1 MEAGEQSA
9 LANQEASVK
18 TERYTNDEF
27 GDYKSLESIDRYD
40 QCAFN
45 TTVNCV
51 LLQSSYVDPGNVCS
65 TKITFTILLQIIG
78 TVDKNIKEYKIIIQL
93 N

>member
-9 LANQEASVK
+9 LANQEAAVK
-18 TERYTNDEF
+18 SERYVHDGF

-51 LLQSSYVDPGNVCS
+51 LLQSTYVDPGNVCL
-65 TKITFTILLQIIG
+65 KCITYTILVQI
-78 TVDKNIKEYKIIIQL
+78 TVNNRNL
-93 N
+93 

>member
-1 MEAGEQSA
+1 MEAGEQSN
-9 LANQEASVK
+9 LAHQDTSVK
-18 TERYTNDEF
+18 SERYINDGF

-51 LLQSSYVDPGNVCS
+51 LLQSTYVDPGNICS
-65 TKITFTILLQIIG
+65 NKLIEHNQ
-78 TVDKNIKEYKIIIQL
+78 VNSC
-93 N
+93 

>member
-9 LANQEASVK
+9 LAHQDTTVK
-18 TERYTNDEF
+18 SERYVNDEL
-27 GDYKSLESIDRYD
+27 GDYKSLESVDRYD

-51 LLQSSYVDPGNVCS
+51 LLQSSYVDPGSVN
-65 TKITFTILLQIIG
+65 ITSH
-78 TVDKNIKEYKIIIQL
+78 Y
-93 N
+93 

>member
-9 LANQEASVK
+9 LAHQDTTVK
-18 TERYTNDEF
+18 SERYVNDEL
-27 GDYKSLESIDRYD
+27 GDYKSLESVDRYD

-51 LLQSSYVDPGNVCS
+51 LLQSTYVDPGNLDLP
-65 TKITFTILLQIIG
+65 INILRKQLN
-78 TVDKNIKEYKIIIQL
+78 NIKF
-93 N
+93 NC

>member
-9 LANQEASVK
+9 LAHQETSIK
-18 TERYTNDEF
+18 NERYIKDEF
-27 GDYKSLESIDRYD
+27 GDYKSLESVDRYD

-51 LLQSSYVDPGNVCS
+51 LLQSTYVDPGNLV
-65 TKITFTILLQIIG
+65 
-78 TVDKNIKEYKIIIQL
+78 
-93 N
+93 

>member
-9 LANQEASVK
+9 LANQDNSVK
-18 TERYTNDEF
+18 SERYMNDGF

-51 LLQSSYVDPGNVCS
+51 LLQSTYVDPGNCVCYL
-65 TKITFTILLQIIG
+65 KILFFYI
-78 TVDKNIKEYKIIIQL
+78 
-93 N
+93 

>member
-1 MEAGEQSA
+1 MEAGEQSN
-9 LANQEASVK
+9 LAQQDTSVK
-18 TERYTNDEF
+18 SERYVNDGF

-51 LLQSSYVDPGNVCS
+51 LLQSTYVDPGNV
-65 TKITFTILLQIIG
+65 LLKLSKRVWIYVIAENNVHQ
-78 TVDKNIKEYKIIIQL
+78 
-93 N
+93 

>member
-9 LANQEASVK
+9 LANQETSIK
-18 TERYTNDEF
+18 SERYVNDGF
-27 GDYKSLESIDRYD
+27 GDYKSLESVDRYD

-51 LLQSSYVDPGNVCS
+51 LLQSSYVDPGYY
-65 TKITFTILLQIIG
+65 TIT
-78 TVDKNIKEYKIIIQL
+78 
-93 N
+93 

>member
-9 LANQEASVK
+9 LANQEAAVK
-18 TERYTNDEF
+18 SERYVNDGF

-51 LLQSSYVDPGNVCS
+51 LLQSTYVDPGKVCS
-65 TKITFTILLQIIG
+65 IKKTFTKLVVC
-78 TVDKNIKEYKIIIQL
+78 TDYCK
-93 N
+93 

>member
-9 LANQEASVK
+9 LSHEDTSVK
-18 TERYTNDEF
+18 NERYVNDEF

-51 LLQSSYVDPGNVCS
+51 LLQSTYVDLGNLHV
-65 TKITFTILLQIIG
+65 I
-78 TVDKNIKEYKIIIQL
+78 
-93 N
+93 